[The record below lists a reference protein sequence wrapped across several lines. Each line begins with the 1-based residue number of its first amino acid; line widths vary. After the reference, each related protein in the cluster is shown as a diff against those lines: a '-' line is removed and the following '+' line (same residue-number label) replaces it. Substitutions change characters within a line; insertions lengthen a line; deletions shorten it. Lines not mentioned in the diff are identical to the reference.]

1 MAGLQTI
8 LNYSNGLAIDRRRVV
23 GIQYTRNEIPRVSA
37 TPTKNPWKFTLD
49 MPNRFRYSQARDLM
63 EALDLLDRITPEV
76 ITFSNLPSLSWI
88 FKYQGAMT
96 TPQLATIT
104 VTSFVGDQLTLNV
117 SGITAASTAIIF
129 KQNDLIQIGS
139 LNEYPYPFTST
150 TQVLRGSGSTV
161 VVTTNRPNIL
171 TGTLTGEGI
180 IVGNTCQFNMFC
192 PNMPTY
198 KLIPGGYVGNGTTT
212 TNNALLEF
220 SDSFNL
226 YEFVGDA

>member
-8 LNYSNGLAIDRRRVV
+8 LNYCNGLAIDRRKVV
-23 GIQYTRNEIPRVSA
+23 GIQYTRNEIPRVSQ

-49 MPNRFRYSQARDLM
+49 MPNSFKYYQARDLM
-63 EALDLLDRITPEV
+63 EALDTLDRTTPEV
-76 ITFSNLPSLSWI
+76 VTFSDLPQLSWI
-88 FKYQGAMT
+88 FKYQGAMSVG
-96 TPQLATIT
+96 QLNTIT

-117 SGITAASTAIIF
+117 SGITAASGAIIF

-139 LNEYPYPFTST
+139 TGVYPYPFTST

-161 VVTTNRPNIL
+161 IVTTSRPNIL
-171 TGTLTGEGI
+171 TGSLTGLGI
-180 IVGNTCQFNMFC
+180 IVGNTCEFNMFC

-198 KLIPGGYVGNGTTT
+198 KLIVGGQAMSGSTVV
-212 TNNALLEF
+212 NNALLEF

>member
-8 LNYSNGLAIDRRRVV
+8 LNYSNGLLIDRRKVV
-23 GIQYTRNEIPRVSA
+23 GIQYTRNEIPRVSQ

-63 EALDLLDRITPEV
+63 ETLDKLDRITPEI

-88 FKYQGAMT
+88 FRYQGAMT
-96 TPQLATIT
+96 TAQLATIT
-104 VTSFVGDQLTLNV
+104 VTSWVGTTLTLNV
-117 SGITAASTAIIF
+117 SGITAASTAVIF
-129 KQNDLIQIGS
+129 AQNDLIQIGS
-139 LNEYPYPFTST
+139 AGVYPYPVTST

-161 VVTTNRPNIL
+161 VVTTSRPNIL
-171 TGTLTGEGI
+171 TGSLTGLGI
-180 IVGNTCQFNMFC
+180 IVGNTCQFKMFC

-212 TNNALLEF
+212 TNNTLLEF
-220 SDSFNL
+220 SDSFTL
-226 YEFVGDA
+226 YEFVGTA

>member
-8 LNYSNGLAIDRRRVV
+8 LNYSNGLLIDRRKVV
-23 GIQYTRNEIPRVSA
+23 GIQYTRNEIPRVSQ

-63 EALDLLDRITPEV
+63 ETLDKLDRITPEI

-88 FKYQGAMT
+88 FRYQGAMT
-96 TPQLATIT
+96 TAQLATIT
-104 VTSFVGDQLTLNV
+104 VTSWVGTTLTLNV
-117 SGITAASTAIIF
+117 SGIAAASTAVIF
-129 KQNDLIQIGS
+129 AQNDLIQIGS
-139 LNEYPYPFTST
+139 AGVYPYPVTST

-161 VVTTNRPNIL
+161 VVTTSRPNIL
-171 TGTLTGEGI
+171 TGSLTGLGI
-180 IVGNTCQFNMFC
+180 IVGNTCQFKMFC

-220 SDSFNL
+220 SDSFTL
-226 YEFVGDA
+226 YEFVGTA